1 MSDAPPSSNPAEL
14 SPAALAT
21 LRQDIDAWSRELGFA
36 ALGVTDVDLSA
47 YEPQVRRWLAQGFH
61 GAMGY
66 LSRNLDKRFDPA
78 RLVPNTIRVISARM
92 DYRPAADAPLDVLQ
106 QPDKAY
112 IARYALGRDYHK
124 VLRRRLA
131 KLGARINAAVA
142 QLDPNYRAFT
152 DSAPVLEKPLGEK
165 AGLGWIGKHSLL
177 LNREAGSWF
186 FLGEIYT
193 SVPLQVDAAQTTSHC
208 GQCHACMT
216 VCPTQAIVA
225 PGQLDARR
233 CISYLT
239 IENKAEIPEQ
249 LRAAMGNRVFGC
261 DDCQL
266 YCPWN
271 RQAPATSEPD
281 FRPRHNLEN
290 AQLLDLFELNE
301 ADFLQLTEGSAM
313 RRINYDQWQRNLAVA
328 LGNGPPSPDV
338 MAALAA
344 RLASASPMVS
354 EHIRW
359 ALAQLANRLKD
370 PALR

>member
-1 MSDAPPSSNPAEL
+1 MSDAPPSSNPVEP
-14 SPAALAT
+14 SPTALAR
-21 LRQDIDAWSRELGFA
+21 LRQNIDAWAEDLGFA
-36 ALGVTDVDLSA
+36 AVGVTDVDLSA
-47 YEPQVRRWLAQGFH
+47 YEPQVRQWLAQGFH

-66 LSRNLDKRFDPA
+66 LTRNLDKRFDPA
-78 RLVPNTIRVISARM
+78 QLVPNTIRVVSARM
-92 DYRPAADAPLDVLQ
+92 DYRPDQDEPLAVLQ
-106 QPDKAY
+106 QPSKAY
-112 IARYALGRDYHK
+112 VARYALGRDYHK

-131 KLGARINAAVA
+131 KLGARINDAVA
-142 QLDPNYRAFT
+142 QIDPSYRAFT
-152 DSAPVLEKPLGEK
+152 DSAPVLEKPLAEK

-193 SVPLQVDAAQTTSHC
+193 SVPLPVDAPQTTSHC

-239 IENKAEIPEQ
+239 IENKAEIPES
-249 LRAAMGNRVFGC
+249 LRSAMGNRVFGC

-271 RQAPATSEPD
+271 RYAPVTSEPD
-281 FRPRHNLEN
+281 FRPRHSLDN
-290 AQLLDLFELNE
+290 AKLLDLFELSE
-301 ADFLQLTEGSAM
+301 AQFLALTEGSAM

-328 LGNGPPSPDV
+328 LGNGPASADV
-338 MAALAA
+338 VAALRA
-344 RLASASPMVS
+344 RLASASPMVAD
-354 EHIRW
+354 HVRW
-359 ALAQLANRLKD
+359 ALAQLGK
-370 PALR
+370 PT